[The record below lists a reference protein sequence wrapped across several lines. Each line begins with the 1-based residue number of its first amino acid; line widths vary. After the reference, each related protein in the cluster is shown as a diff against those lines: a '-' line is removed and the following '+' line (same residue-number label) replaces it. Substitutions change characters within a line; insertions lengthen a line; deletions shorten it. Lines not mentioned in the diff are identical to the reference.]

1 MVGCVKGWIAGWVRA
16 WTRGVTPFVSPLSP
30 PSCVCAQDA
39 YFSDDSV
46 SGGCADGS
54 RRARKPATRVE
65 AIRRVQANSRGAP
78 MRASSADDYD
88 Y

>member
-1 MVGCVKGWIAGWVRA
+1 MPLRPLLSL
-16 WTRGVTPFVSPLSP
+16 RHLVSSPLLSP

-39 YFSDDSV
+39 YFSDDSG